1 MKATVLAQVL
11 LRLVALSL
19 IASYLLQV
27 FFFLFGPIFSPSW
40 EMSHQ
45 VTQLRWNAL
54 GYLLVPLLGGGLL
67 LYFLTPCLARI
78 VVWKI
83 KE

>member
-1 MKATVLAQVL
+1 MKAIVLAQVV
-11 LRLVALSL
+11 LRFFALSL

-27 FFFLFGPIFSPSW
+27 FFFLFGPIFSPW
-40 EMSHQ
+40 GEMAKEL
-45 VTQLRWNAL
+45 TQMRWNAL
-54 GYLLVPLLGGGLL
+54 GYQLVPLLGGGLL
-67 LYFLTPCLARI
+67 LYFLTPFLARI